1 MKTLYAEDISKYT
14 ETKSCPSK
22 TLAKFVD
29 PETGI
34 YDNERANAYF
44 KQNPSERNKFFQ
56 EVWKYGWP
64 PIGDAAAK
72 EEFLNDPDSEGCIIV
87 AEKNIS
93 VDDKSMKVSFHT
105 YHNKYKYLNV
115 YHKDDVQKIFQNN
128 LLDDPN
134 KIVKFLK
141 IIFFAILTL
150 LITAIIGSCYEFWLF
165 YGIADKC
172 LSFQSD
178 CDTYN
183 GNGGFKKI
191 RLNLIQYFFRCDLYN
206 YPYQKCEQKKSN
218 SYEGQSGGGFETGDE
233 YFKDKTCI
241 EVDKEVKKELNGSRP
256 FPYNI
261 VDITSD
267 LPIEQ
272 LKVPIRAFVFGFLF
286 TTLIIRWALQN
297 VFKAL
302 CYGYNKV
309 KSSPI
314 ARNIIFL
321 FLTGLIF
328 PILGYYMN
336 VGSLAYGPLFILT
349 PISFIISTIASFGMI
364 ILLYYVITHGHYIS
378 DKRDK
383 EIRSRCY
390 NELYKEIVEKDRY
403 YKLFHLNKIFN
414 LSGAVESF
422 STGKILDGVLKLLGF
437 LLNFFIFPFI
447 TIPISFLTGMIGI
460 ILSSLYLNIAIP
472 LKMFIIPIINKL
484 QFFEIIKSHSE
495 LLTILFCISV
505 IGASA
510 ESLDAV
516 TTGIMSLILVM
527 IIIFKVLKS
536 IKNAF

>member
-14 ETKSCPSK
+14 ETKGCPSNVMS
-22 TLAKFVD
+22 KFID

-34 YDNERANAYF
+34 YDDERADAYF
-44 KQNPSERNKFFQ
+44 KQNPSERNKFIQ
-56 EVWKYGWP
+56 EIWKYGWLP
-64 PIGDAAAK
+64 WHTSKSK
-72 EEFLNDPDSEGCIIV
+72 EEMLNDPDIEGCFAV
-87 AEKNIS
+87 SEKNIP
-93 VDDKSMKVSFHT
+93 VDDKSMKLTIGS
-105 YHNKYKYLNV
+105 YEPKNKPRMYWNV

-165 YGIADKC
+165 YGTAKDC
-172 LSFQSD
+172 LYFKSD
-178 CDTYN
+178 CDTPS
-183 GNGGFKKI
+183 GDGT
-191 RLNLIQYFFRCDLYN
+191 LNLIQYFFRCDLYK
-206 YPYQKCEQKKSN
+206 YPYQKCKQSKSITT
-218 SYEGQSGGGFETGDE
+218 GGSSKFVTGE
-233 YFKDKTCI
+233 KYFKDKNCV
-241 EVDKEVKKELNGSRP
+241 EVDKDVIKELQQSRP

-261 VDITSD
+261 VDITSE
-267 LPIEQ
+267 LPVEQ

-286 TTLIIRWALQN
+286 TTLIIRWVLQN
-297 VFKAL
+297 VFNFL
-302 CYGYNKV
+302 CIGYNKV
-309 KSSPI
+309 KTSSI

-349 PISFIISTIASFGMI
+349 PISGIISIIASFGI
-364 ILLYYVITHGHYIS
+364 IISLYYVITRGHYIS
-378 DKRDK
+378 PSRDK
-383 EIRSRCY
+383 IISENCSD
-390 NELYKEIVEKDRY
+390 ELYKEIKAGY
-403 YKLFHLNKIFN
+403 YKLFNLNKIFN
-414 LSGAVESF
+414 LSGAVQSF

-447 TIPISFLTGMIGI
+447 TIPISFITGVLGI

-510 ESLDAV
+510 ESLDPV
-516 TTGIMSLILVM
+516 TTGIMSLILV
-527 IIIFKVLKS
+527 IIIAFKVLKS
-536 IKNAF
+536 VKNSF